1 MKENITVR
9 NKLNIRIISNNRN
22 IKDKRDKRNKRNI
35 KLGRIIIYLLCI
47 GVGFSMVIPFAWMVS
62 ASFKEKAEIFTT
74 PIKWFPEVFRTVNYD
89 TVLNEIPFPIYFFNT
104 LKISV
109 IVTVLQ
115 LITCSFAGYAF
126 SKLEF
131 PGRDKIFLGY
141 LGTMMVPWHAI
152 MIPQFMVIQK
162 LGLYDNHSALILTG
176 AFSAFGVFIMRQ
188 NMLTIPNSL
197 NEAAR
202 IDGCGPFRIY
212 MMIILP
218 LSKTGLATLTALTF
232 TGVWNDYMGPMIYLD
247 TDSLKTIQLGL
258 ATFKREFDTNYGAI
272 MAGTVISLIPV
283 VIVYALAQ
291 KYIVEGVAYT
301 GLKG

>member
-1 MKENITVR
+1 MKENET
-9 NKLNIRIISNNRN
+9 LIRKST
-22 IKDKRDKRNKRNI
+22 IKPSRLI
-35 KLGRIIIYLLCI
+35 LYILCI
-47 GVGFSMVIPFAWMVS
+47 AAGMSMVMPFVWMVS
-62 ASFKEKAEIFTT
+62 ASFKAKAEIFTT
-74 PIKWFPEVFRTVNYD
+74 PIRWFPEVFRTINYD
-89 TVLNEIPFPIYFFNT
+89 TVLNEIPFPSYFLNT
-104 LKISV
+104 VKISV
-109 IVTVLQ
+109 FVTALQ

-152 MIPQFMVIQK
+152 MIPQFIVIQK
-162 LGLYDNHSALILTG
+162 LGLYDSHSALILTG

-197 NEAAR
+197 SEAAR
-202 IDGCGPFRIY
+202 IDGCGPFGIY
-212 MMIILP
+212 LKIILP

-247 TDSLKTIQLGL
+247 TDTLKTIQLGL

>member
-1 MKENITVR
+1 MKENEPLRKKRT
-9 NKLNIRIISNNRN
+9 
-22 IKDKRDKRNKRNI
+22 IKPSRLI
-35 KLGRIIIYLLCI
+35 LYILCV
-47 GVGFSMVIPFAWMVS
+47 GVGISMVMPFVWMIS
-62 ASFKEKAEIFTT
+62 ASFKAKAEIFTT
-74 PIKWFPEVFRTVNYD
+74 PIRWFPEVFRTINYD
-89 TVLNEIPFPIYFFNT
+89 TVLNEIPFPRYFLNT
-104 LKISV
+104 VKISV
-109 IVTVLQ
+109 FVTAFQ

-152 MIPQFMVIQK
+152 MIPQFIVIQK
-162 LGLYDNHSALILTG
+162 LGLYDSHSALILTG
-176 AFSAFGVFIMRQ
+176 AFSVFGVFIMRQ

-197 NEAAR
+197 SEAAR
-202 IDGCGPFRIY
+202 IDGCGPFGIY
-212 MMIILP
+212 LKIILP

-247 TDSLKTIQLGL
+247 TDTLKTIQLGL